1 MHDVMSYTPAELS
14 SLVVIDLVNNDQQ
27 HHDIV
32 KGIFVCM
39 LSKQTSNRQIHM
51 METGHNI
58 VIIRSFLE
66 LGYCEV

>member
-1 MHDVMSYTPAELS
+1 MHGVMSYTPAELS

-39 LSKQTSNRQIHM
+39 LSKQKANRQIHM
-51 METGHNI
+51 MKTGHNI
-58 VIIRSFLE
+58 AIIRSFLE